1 MRLNHRTTREI
12 NEAAI
17 SYLAN
22 SILDHEGIGEISHS
36 PSPIL
41 RLHSV
46 QVPHSPTRDYIHNG
60 PPPAVRAVNNP
71 GDEAELLV
79 RFCKG
84 AAREFRLGI
93 NACAVIVPTE
103 SAGTKIAGQLSY
115 LGLEAHFMSSKDLD
129 LNKQGVKV
137 ITLKAAKGLE
147 FPIVAIAGF
156 LDATYPTIRAN
167 ASYLLIKTKEDLKMT

>member
-1 MRLNHRTTREI
+1 MTNGALDEI
-12 NEAAI
+12 EN
-17 SYLAN
+17 
-22 SILDHEGIGEISHS
+22 
-36 PSPIL
+36 
-41 RLHSV
+41 
-46 QVPHSPTRDYIHNG
+46 TRDYIHNG

-79 RFCKG
+79 RFCKS

-103 SAGTKIAGQLSY
+103 SVGTKIAAQLSY
-115 LGLEAHFMSSKDLD
+115 LGLEAHFMISKDLD

-147 FPIVAIAGF
+147 FPIVALAGF
-156 LDATYPTIRAN
+156 LDSPYPTIAKGTPEDEVLEILARERRTLFVGMTRAMR
-167 ASYLLIKTKEDLKMT
+167 ALLIIVPASKSPVLLENFDSQLWNLGNRE